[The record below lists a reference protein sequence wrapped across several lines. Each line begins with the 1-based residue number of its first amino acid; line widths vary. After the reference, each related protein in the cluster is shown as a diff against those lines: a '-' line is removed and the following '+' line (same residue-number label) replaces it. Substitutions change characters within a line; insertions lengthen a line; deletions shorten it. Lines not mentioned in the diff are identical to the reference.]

1 MLLVRFLPESMQ
13 AADGAATTASVS
25 EVKREADEDSM
36 LGPQLLESL
45 KFAGSPRR
53 PLKSEKCASAR
64 ADRNLEFMARLF
76 FRATTKLSDDQ
87 EDILPQEDSENLKL
101 SVYYVFSGLF
111 PTDDSTEGSSE
122 LSLKFS
128 NVQTLICFLLQNLA
142 SATGSISTR

>member
-1 MLLVRFLPESMQ
+1 MVAISVISVIPREITRGDGPRLKWWTWGRISPANFTPDLIRFWDLVLLVRFLPESMQ

-64 ADRNLEFMARLF
+64 AD
-76 FRATTKLSDDQ
+76 
-87 EDILPQEDSENLKL
+87 
-101 SVYYVFSGLF
+101 
-111 PTDDSTEGSSE
+111 
-122 LSLKFS
+122 
-128 NVQTLICFLLQNLA
+128 
-142 SATGSISTR
+142 